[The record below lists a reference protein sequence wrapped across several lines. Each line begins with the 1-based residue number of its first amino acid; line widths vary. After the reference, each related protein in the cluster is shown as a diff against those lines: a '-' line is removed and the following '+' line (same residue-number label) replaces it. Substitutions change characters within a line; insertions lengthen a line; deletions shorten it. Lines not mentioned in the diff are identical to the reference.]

1 MLYNRVN
8 IEKGRNMMRSIKLY
22 ANAKI
27 NLFLDIES
35 KRDDGYHNIVSLMQS
50 VGLHDVITVS
60 FEESEEKII
69 EVSVNDPKIPTNE
82 KNIAYKAADK
92 LIDKGKVRIKIL
104 KSIPSPAGLAGGS
117 SDAAAVIYALKA
129 FGCTRVSDEEI
140 IRLAASIGADVPFCL
155 VGGSKR
161 ITGIGD
167 VIENIPDVPEMDL
180 VIALD
185 GEGVSTPVAYR
196 MLDDKYGNFE
206 SYSVK
211 RFDFERFSS
220 QNVYNVFEEV
230 VLDLRPCAKALK
242 EKMYALGASSALM
255 SGSGPA
261 IVGIFDSYE
270 SAESCAEAIR
280 SSGAFAVACKT
291 VKKGIIE
298 A

>member
-1 MLYNRVN
+1 
-8 IEKGRNMMRSIKLY
+8 MMRSIKLY

-92 LIDKGKVRIKIL
+92 LIDKGKVRIEIL

-140 IRLAASIGADVPFCL
+140 IRLAASIGADVPFCF

>member
-1 MLYNRVN
+1 
-8 IEKGRNMMRSIKLY
+8 MMRSIKLY

-92 LIDKGKVRIKIL
+92 LIDKGKVRIEIL

>member
-92 LIDKGKVRIKIL
+92 LIDKGKVRIEIL

>member
-92 LIDKGKVRIKIL
+92 LIDKGKVRIEIL

-117 SDAAAVIYALKA
+117 ADAAAVIYALKA
-129 FGCTRVSDEEI
+129 FGCTRASDEEI

>member
-1 MLYNRVN
+1 
-8 IEKGRNMMRSIKLY
+8 MRSIKLY

>member
-1 MLYNRVN
+1 
-8 IEKGRNMMRSIKLY
+8 MMRSIKLY

>member
-1 MLYNRVN
+1 
-8 IEKGRNMMRSIKLY
+8 MRSIKLY

-92 LIDKGKVRIKIL
+92 LIDKGKVRIEIL

-140 IRLAASIGADVPFCL
+140 IRLAASIGADVPFCF

>member
-1 MLYNRVN
+1 
-8 IEKGRNMMRSIKLY
+8 MMRSIKLY

-129 FGCTRVSDEEI
+129 FGCTRASDEEI

>member
-92 LIDKGKVRIKIL
+92 LIDKGKVRIEIL

-129 FGCTRVSDEEI
+129 FGCTRASDEEI